1 MNELEKEIQ
10 QLTAKLNQSR
20 VKGRFYLLSLLVQ
33 LFAFIGF
40 VTETFSNRPDIA
52 FIWLMLQLL
61 GLLLMMNNRRRI
73 PELLE
78 IIEKLKRL
86 EELQNRDQK

>member
-1 MNELEKEIQ
+1 MNEIETEIQ
-10 QLTAKLNQSR
+10 QLTAELNQFR

-61 GLLLMMNNRRRI
+61 GVLLMMNNRRRI